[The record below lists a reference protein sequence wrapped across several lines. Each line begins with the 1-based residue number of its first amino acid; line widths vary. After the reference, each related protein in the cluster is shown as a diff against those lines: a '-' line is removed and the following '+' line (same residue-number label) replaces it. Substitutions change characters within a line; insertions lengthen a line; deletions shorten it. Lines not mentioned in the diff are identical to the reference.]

1 MSRPR
6 IGQTRADFEVTA
18 RRIRARAE
26 RMLSELPR
34 EDMNVVYARRNS
46 LQRDIEAI
54 RNQKAAEMTYDDN
67 RPTRT
72 EAERDLHETAQAKG
86 QCTFANPCDACK
98 RMMTR

>member
-1 MSRPR
+1 M
-6 IGQTRADFEVTA
+6 TRYDGMARDEFEPVA
-18 RRIRARAE
+18 RRIRARAQ
-26 RMLSELPR
+26 RMLNEIVP
-34 EDMNVVYARRNS
+34 EDVNVVWARRMA

-67 RPTRT
+67 RPTRA

-86 QCTFANPCDACK
+86 QCSFANPCEACK